1 MYDGRCIEAIGLLSL
16 YLSGL
21 LGQIVLPLPGN
32 QRKEPSSAL
41 CALGHL
47 RLVPPAS
54 EDEKD
59 FARVLER
66 VKLQ

>member
-1 MYDGRCIEAIGLLSL
+1 MTMQRSYRVASVT
-16 YLSGL
+16 SGL
-21 LGQIVLPLPGN
+21 LGQIVFTPARN

-47 RLVPPAS
+47 RLVPSAS